1 MENLWGFYVLPVAP
15 SLTTFNVLSDTHPHI
30 LQVRGVSGSTQDPLT
45 TGMPVLALRLRV
57 QTIMFFTSGAE
68 AHYNGVNEEQM

>member
-30 LQVRGVSGSTQDPLT
+30 LQVQGGVRVHPRPFDNRNASVSSEVEGADYNVFYLRCRGSL
-45 TGMPVLALRLRV
+45 
-57 QTIMFFTSGAE
+57 
-68 AHYNGVNEEQM
+68 